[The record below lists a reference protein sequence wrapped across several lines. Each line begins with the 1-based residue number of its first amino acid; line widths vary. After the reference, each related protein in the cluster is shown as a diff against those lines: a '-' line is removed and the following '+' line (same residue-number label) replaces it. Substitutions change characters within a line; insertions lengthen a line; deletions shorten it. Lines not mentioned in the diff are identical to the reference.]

1 MIKQDPIQLIP
12 ALVSSVVLIFL
23 AFPSLAQ
30 EIVSPQ
36 CYGGSRLTREFVQE
50 EMIYPSRALETKTE
64 GTVVLSF
71 MVMPD
76 GSVSGLEVLE
86 RVSPDL
92 DREAI
97 RIFNKI
103 LWHPATQ
110 LGRPIAYRHEFDVKF
125 KIKKYMN
132 LIKNR
137 GPEYFVNP
145 HEPVDTGNIVYRRKE
160 LDQVPKPLF
169 SILDNDFQTFL
180 SNNLEYPE
188 TAFKQNISGTVE
200 LLFVVEVSGRVSNI
214 QVEKSLGGGCTEEAI
229 RVLKLIRWY
238 PGIRDKLAVRT
249 LMPLQITFDIAKRS
263 VGGAIP
269 TPGQLR

>member
-145 HEPVDTGNIVYRRKE
+145 HEPVDTGNTVYRRKE

>member
-1 MIKQDPIQLIP
+1 MKKPSPIKFIP

-30 EIVSPQ
+30 DIVPPQ

-76 GSVSGLEVLE
+76 GSVGGLEVLE
-86 RVSPDL
+86 RASPDL

-97 RIFNKI
+97 RIFKKI

-110 LGRPIAYRHEFDVKF
+110 MGRPIAYRHEFEVKF

-145 HEPVDTGNIVYRRKE
+145 HEPVDTGYVVYRRKE

-188 TAFKQNISGTVE
+188 AAFKQNISGTVE
-200 LLFVVEVSGRVSNI
+200 LRFVVEVSGRVSNI
-214 QVEKSLGGGCTEEAI
+214 QVEKS
-229 RVLKLIRWY
+229 
-238 PGIRDKLAVRT
+238 
-249 LMPLQITFDIAKRS
+249 
-263 VGGAIP
+263 
-269 TPGQLR
+269 